1 MGNEGVLS
9 PGRGYGFSCWG
20 GTGLNQD
27 AHPSTLRPPTSDP
40 AKAGLCRISPLNC
53 PEP

>member
-27 AHPSTLRPPTSDP
+27 AHLSTLRPPLLALPKP
-40 AKAGLCRISPLNC
+40 ASAALSIHC
-53 PEP
+53 PEL

>member
-27 AHPSTLRPPTSDP
+27 AHLSTLRPLLLALPKP
-40 AKAGLCRISPLNC
+40 ASAALSIHC
-53 PEP
+53 PEL